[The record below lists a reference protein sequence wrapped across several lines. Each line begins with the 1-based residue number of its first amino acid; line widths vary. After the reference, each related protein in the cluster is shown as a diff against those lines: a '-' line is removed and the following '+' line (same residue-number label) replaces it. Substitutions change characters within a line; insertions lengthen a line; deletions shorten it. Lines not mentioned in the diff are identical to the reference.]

1 MFIILGLAT
10 IYMFYLKMPSVAQT
24 NFLRERTDSI
34 VVSALPKR
42 NHDAV
47 SSNQINDEN
56 DEDRMDALLGG
67 GSSEAPLGLGQ
78 VASSMW
84 SLFMKPRFLMLI
96 PQCAWTGVSI
106 AFFSGNLVEMMA
118 KSLEAKGST

>member
-34 VVSALPKR
+34 VISALPKR
-42 NHDAV
+42 NHDAPA
-47 SSNQINDEN
+47 SSLEPINGEN

-67 GSSEAPLGLGQ
+67 GS
-78 VASSMW
+78 
-84 SLFMKPRFLMLI
+84 
-96 PQCAWTGVSI
+96 
-106 AFFSGNLVEMMA
+106 
-118 KSLEAKGST
+118 